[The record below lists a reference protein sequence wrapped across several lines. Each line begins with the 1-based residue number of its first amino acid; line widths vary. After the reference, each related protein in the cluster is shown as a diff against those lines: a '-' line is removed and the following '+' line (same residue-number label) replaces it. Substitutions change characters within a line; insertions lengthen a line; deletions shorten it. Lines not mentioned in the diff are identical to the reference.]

1 MNPVGPVNH
10 VFRQP
15 AIAAQSVSTPKASP
29 VVSKVVV
36 PQFPVDRSGHIN
48 MPAQEILA
56 SLCAKNE
63 VTYLADT
70 HGKLGIPAFV
80 SGAASKLKEAGVE
93 MAGVEF
99 VKYSENAAFQAAL
112 SHGEGALQ
120 DFLNKDWGKHGYEWT
135 GRVAKAICDLKTAGI
150 KVVGIDRAVAGPAPT
165 NLRESLAY
173 MRKRLALNG
182 AWDMALVRELSSA
195 SMSKAIVWGGATH
208 FRTGDANGP
217 SDMRPGPVMGFAFE
231 GEKDALAL
239 GQSRMRSL
247 DNKPLI
253 ETTLA
258 NS

>member
-15 AIAAQSVSTPKASP
+15 AIAAPSVSTPKASP

-36 PQFPVDRSGHIN
+36 PQFPIDRSGHIN

-99 VKYSENAAFQAAL
+99 VSIQRTLPFKLPCPMA
-112 SHGEGALQ
+112 
-120 DFLNKDWGKHGYEWT
+120 
-135 GRVAKAICDLKTAGI
+135 
-150 KVVGIDRAVAGPAPT
+150 RAPC
-165 NLRESLAY
+165 RIS
-173 MRKRLALNG
+173 
-182 AWDMALVRELSSA
+182 
-195 SMSKAIVWGGATH
+195 
-208 FRTGDANGP
+208 
-217 SDMRPGPVMGFAFE
+217 
-231 GEKDALAL
+231 
-239 GQSRMRSL
+239 
-247 DNKPLI
+247 
-253 ETTLA
+253 
-258 NS
+258 